1 MATATV
7 IMVTAMVM
15 AMAMAMGDRIILL
28 PANAREILPLVN
40 SEREIA

>member
-7 IMVTAMVM
+7 IMVTAMV
-15 AMAMAMGDRIILL
+15 MAMAMGDRIILL